1 MMQPRA
7 IFGISVLLGFIVW
20 GIVGARYLWPA
31 LRSKPRSEA
40 LRPILLLHGFRF
52 VGLAFLVPGVVSAD
66 LPNAFA
72 RPAAYGDL
80 LTSIL
85 ALLAIAT
92 LRSRIG
98 TILVWIFSLVG
109 ATDLL
114 YAIYQGNRIGLEP
127 GLLSAAYF
135 IPTVL
140 VPLLLMTHA
149 FVFRILVTG
158 HAAVSSRPSPT
169 ES

>member
-1 MMQPRA
+1 MMQSQA

-20 GIVGARYLWPA
+20 GMVGARYLWPA

-40 LRPILLLHGFRF
+40 LHPILLLHGFRF

-114 YAIYQGNRIGLEP
+114 YAIYQGNRIGEP

-149 FVFRILVTG
+149 FVFRILVMG
-158 HAAVSSRPSPT
+158 HAVASSRPSPT
-169 ES
+169 KS